1 MSVVDP
7 LSVREAAARLG
18 VSPVAVRQQIA
29 GGRLRA
35 VKRGR
40 DWWVDP
46 RAVERMRRL
55 PARSGRPLS
64 APLAWAVLLLAS
76 GDEEAAD
83 RVVRHPRYR
92 TRARAWLREHSLSD
106 DAGRLRA
113 RAAPEQFD
121 AHPSELRRIAARTD
135 VLLTGASAG
144 GLVGLAGAP
153 ATVEVYAP
161 AGKRE
166 AIVREHA
173 LMPGSG
179 PVRIRWVVDEIWD
192 VLRGGVAGPAPRAAV
207 LLDLVESDEP
217 RARREA
223 VRALASQEPA

>member
-1 MSVVDP
+1 MP
-7 LSVREAAARLG
+7 GLLSVRDAAQRLG
-18 VSPVAVRQQIA
+18 VSSVAVRQQIA
-29 GGRLRA
+29 GGRLPA

-64 APLAWAVLLLAS
+64 APLAWAILLLAS

-83 RVVRHPRYR
+83 RVVQHPRYR
-92 TRARAWLREHSLSD
+92 ARARAWLREHSLSE
-106 DAGRLRA
+106 DAPRLRA
-113 RAAPEQFD
+113 RAAPEEFD
-121 AHPSELRRIAARTD
+121 AHPSELRRIAARPD

-144 GLVGLAGAP
+144 DLVGLVGKPSA
-153 ATVEVYAP
+153 VEVYAR
-161 AGKRE
+161 AGQRE

-173 LMPGSG
+173 LTPGPG
-179 PVRIRWVVDEIWD
+179 PIRVRWVVDEIWD
-192 VLRGGVAGPAPRAAV
+192 VLRSDGEGRAPRAAV

-223 VRALASQEPA
+223 VRALAS

>member
-1 MSVVDP
+1 VNGLD
-7 LSVREAAARLG
+7 LSVRDAAQRLG

-29 GGRLRA
+29 GGRLPA

-46 RAVERMRRL
+46 RAVERLRRQ

-76 GDEEAAD
+76 GDEAAAD
-83 RVVRHPRYR
+83 RVLSHPRYR
-92 TRARAWLREHSLSD
+92 SRARAWLREQSLIE
-106 DAGRLRA
+106 DAPRLRA
-113 RAAPEQFD
+113 RAASEEFD
-121 AHPSELRRIAARTD
+121 AHPSELRRIAARPE

-144 GLVGLAGAP
+144 GLVGLIGRPSA
-153 ATVEVYAP
+153 VEVYAP
-161 AGKRE
+161 AVQRE

-173 LMPGSG
+173 LVPGSG
-179 PVRIRWVVDEIWD
+179 PVRVRWVADEIWAALHPD
-192 VLRGGVAGPAPRAAV
+192 KDQRAPRASV
-207 LLDLVESDEP
+207 LLDLLESDEP

-223 VRALASQEPA
+223 ARALAR

>member
-1 MSVVDP
+1 
-7 LSVREAAARLG
+7 VRDAAQRLG

-29 GGRLRA
+29 GGRLPA

-76 GDEEAAD
+76 GEEEAAD
-83 RVVRHPRYR
+83 RVVQHPRYR
-92 TRARAWLREHSLSD
+92 ARARAWLREHSLSE
-106 DAGRLRA
+106 DAPRLRA
-113 RAAPEQFD
+113 RAAPEEFD
-121 AHPSELRRIAARTD
+121 AHPSELRRIAARPD

-144 GLVGLAGAP
+144 GLVGKPSA
-153 ATVEVYAP
+153 VEVYAR
-161 AGKRE
+161 AGQRD

-173 LMPGSG
+173 LVPGSG
-179 PVRIRWVVDEIWD
+179 PVRVRWVADVIWD
-192 VLRGGVAGPAPRAAV
+192 LLRGDAEGRAPRAAV

-223 VRALASQEPA
+223 VRALAS

>member
-1 MSVVDP
+1 VVDS
-7 LSVREAAARLG
+7 LSVREAAARLD

-29 GGRLRA
+29 DGRLRA

-40 DWWVDP
+40 DWWIDP

-64 APLAWAVLLLAS
+64 AALAWAVLLLAS
-76 GDEEAAD
+76 GEEGAAD
-83 RVVRHPRYR
+83 RVVQPPRYR
-92 TRARAWLREHSLSD
+92 TRARAWLREHSLSEE
-106 DAGRLRA
+106 AGRLRA
-113 RAAPEQFD
+113 RAAPEEFE

-144 GLVGLAGAP
+144 GLVGLAGEP

-161 AGKRE
+161 AGQRE

-173 LMPGSG
+173 LVPGAGSA
-179 PVRIRWVVDEIWD
+179 RIRWVADEIWD
-192 VLRGGVAGPAPRAAV
+192 VLRGDVAGPAPRAAV

-217 RARREA
+217 RGRREA
-223 VRALASQEPA
+223 MRALAPQGSV